1 MGANRL
7 LIPANRANFAL
18 RPMKPCVLRERP
30 HRTRLRF
37 RAFNPRGEPGALPG
51 WSNSACRRSVL
62 ECGPKLMANPK
73 HLKAIRRGSKGRGSP
88 TRTSEKRSS
97 SRRISAKRP
106 NDAANLYDGD
116 LCTKNISGANLRGTT
131 LVEARCTWQ
140 DRSARTSHSVL
151 PAPLTQAGSR
161 PDQTGRDRL
170 AELCD
175 RRPPTPLA
183 SPIDL
188 RRSARRRRFSH
199 ALATHLRTPQSIPII
214 FNSDRMSAISVP

>member
-1 MGANRL
+1 MR
-7 LIPANRANFAL
+7 
-18 RPMKPCVLRERP
+18 PCVLRERP

-73 HLKAIRRGSKGRGSP
+73 HLKAIRRGSKGGAHPREPQRSEAHRGGSQRSGLTTRP
-88 TRTSEKRSS
+88 TSMTAISARRTSAGR
-97 SRRISAKRP
+97 
-106 NDAANLYDGD
+106 
-116 LCTKNISGANLRGTT
+116 TLRGTT

-188 RRSARRRRFSH
+188 RRSARRRHLSH
-199 ALATHLRTPQSIPII
+199 ALATHLRTPQSIPRIS
-214 FNSDRMSAISVP
+214 NRDRI

>member
-1 MGANRL
+1 MR
-7 LIPANRANFAL
+7 
-18 RPMKPCVLRERP
+18 PCVLRERP

-116 LCTKNISGANLRGTT
+116 LCTKNISGANPPRDDPRRGTLHLAGPLRADEPFSPSRAADASRIT
-131 LVEARCTWQ
+131 TGSDRQRPSRRTMRSQAANATCISDRPQAQRAQEAPQ
-140 DRSARTSHSVL
+140 PRS
-151 PAPLTQAGSR
+151 
-161 PDQTGRDRL
+161 
-170 AELCD
+170 
-175 RRPPTPLA
+175 
-183 SPIDL
+183 
-188 RRSARRRRFSH
+188 SH
-199 ALATHLRTPQSIPII
+199 ASAHAPI
-214 FNSDRMSAISVP
+214 NSENF

>member
-1 MGANRL
+1 M
-7 LIPANRANFAL
+7 
-18 RPMKPCVLRERP
+18 LRERP

-140 DRSARTSHSVL
+140 DRSARTSHSRAADASRITTGSDRQR
-151 PAPLTQAGSR
+151 PSRRTMRSQAANATCISDRPQAQRAQEAPQ
-161 PDQTGRDRL
+161 P
-170 AELCD
+170 
-175 RRPPTPLA
+175 
-183 SPIDL
+183 
-188 RRSARRRRFSH
+188 RSSH
-199 ALATHLRTPQSIPII
+199 ASAHAPI
-214 FNSDRMSAISVP
+214 NSENF